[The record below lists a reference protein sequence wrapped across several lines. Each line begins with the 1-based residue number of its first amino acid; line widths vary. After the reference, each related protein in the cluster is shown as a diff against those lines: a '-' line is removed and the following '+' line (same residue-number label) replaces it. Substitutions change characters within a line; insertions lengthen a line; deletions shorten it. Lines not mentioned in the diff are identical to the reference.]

1 MLRLFFVGLAFL
13 AMLIQPAPVLAVQK
27 ANTPAKGTPN
37 DALRLLY
44 FSSYPEIIQAADKPG
59 LGQLATVI
67 QTEKTQN
74 PDTYFIFGGASLGP
88 SLLGALDKGAHL
100 IDILNGL
107 EPEFM
112 AVMKREFAYGMNQL
126 VINAY
131 ASAFPM
137 VTSNLVLADDARPIE
152 GLEPYFLL
160 EGMDMSVGFI
170 VLTSKNAIH
179 EYGAVETRALD
190 ATHAVQQTAA
200 ELRAMGANAI
210 FIMADTD
217 YDDLSTYRQQGMID
231 GIFYTHNF
239 DNPQSLDLQGTLVT
253 EGALDGVVLAVDL
266 WLDEGGTLHSQASQ
280 LLLSDYD
287 ANPQTASLVASYQE
301 RLQER
306 LSPPIATL
314 ASSFDT
320 LRENVRTGEN
330 PFGNFVADAARSYL
344 DTDVFLL
351 NSGAIRGNRRYESG
365 STINRG
371 DIQRE
376 LPFGNRTAVLSMSG
390 ATLKQVLEYGLECS
404 ASADG
409 CALQVSN
416 LKVRYDSTAV
426 ASQRISEIQV
436 DDMPLEDERT
446 YTVGMSDFMAAGNDG
461 FDMLKGA
468 TPVAQAG
475 TGRALWD
482 LIAEYCA
489 ARESI
494 APSHDGRLTDT
505 SKDH

>member
-1 MLRLFFVGLAFL
+1 MLRLFFAGLILLAAFGGNTN
-13 AMLIQPAPVLAVQK
+13 AADAPH
-27 ANTPAKGTPN
+27 NS
-37 DALRLLY
+37 LRLLY
-44 FSSYPEIIQAADKPG
+44 FSSYPEIIQANDKPG
-59 LGQLATVI
+59 LGQLATII
-67 QTEKTQN
+67 QMEKAQN
-74 PDTYFIFGGASLGP
+74 PDSYFIFGGASLGP

-112 AVMKREFAYGMNQL
+112 AVMKREFAYGMDQL

-137 VTSNLVLADDARPIE
+137 VTSNLVLAGDTRPIE

-160 EGMDMSVGFI
+160 EGMDISVGFI
-170 VLTSKNAIH
+170 VLTSENAIH
-179 EYGAVETRALD
+179 EYGAVGTQALD
-190 ATHAVQQTAA
+190 ATHAVQETAA
-200 ELRAMGANAI
+200 ELRDMGANAI

-217 YDDLSTYRQQGMID
+217 YDDLSMYRQQGMVD

-239 DNPQSLDLQGTLVT
+239 DNPQSLDLQGTLIT

-266 WLDEGGTLHSQASQ
+266 WLDEKGGLQSRASK
-280 LLLSDYD
+280 LLLSDYQ
-287 ANPQTASLVASYQE
+287 ANPQTAALVTSYQE

-330 PFGNFVADAARSYL
+330 PFGNFVADAARSYV

-351 NSGAIRGNRRYESG
+351 NSGAIRGNRHYESG

-390 ATLKQVLEYGLECS
+390 ATLKQVLEYGLECA

-416 LKVRYDSTAV
+416 LKVRYDSTAA
-426 ASQRISEIQV
+426 ASQRISEIQIG
-436 DDMPLEDERT
+436 DHPLENDRI

-461 FDMLKGA
+461 FDMLQGA
-468 TPVAQAG
+468 IPIAQAG

-489 ARESI
+489 ARKSI
-494 APSHDGRLTDT
+494 APTKDGRLTDT
-505 SKDH
+505 SKDR